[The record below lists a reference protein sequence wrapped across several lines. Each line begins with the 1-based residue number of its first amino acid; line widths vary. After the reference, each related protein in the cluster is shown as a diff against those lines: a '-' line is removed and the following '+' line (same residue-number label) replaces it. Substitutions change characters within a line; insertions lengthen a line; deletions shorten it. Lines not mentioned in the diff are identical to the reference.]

1 MFGICSF
8 FTWRI
13 IIIMKFK
20 KFIQDKIFDIAVSFF
35 INIMILFLLIAFKS
49 NISLIIAT
57 ELILIILPVVLLVRD
72 FFRRKKFYDELISN
86 VERLDKKYL
95 VMEMINRPDFY
106 EGEIFEQVFY
116 EINKSMIENVKQYEN
131 SMNDFKDYIEMWV
144 HEVKI
149 PIASLLLMCHN
160 NKGVIEKKYVKQI
173 KKMDNYT
180 DQVLYYVRGENA
192 ENDYIIKEIDL
203 NNIISKVAIK
213 NKDDILEN
221 DILLQVDNVNRKV
234 LTDSKWLEFIINQLV
249 NNSIKYRRN
258 SVESHIHIFSEENQK
273 NVKIIVEDNGMG
285 ISVSDLPNVYKKTF
299 TGENGRIHAKSTG
312 MGLYIVK
319 NLIDRLGHR
328 IEITSKQGEYT
339 RVTIIINKNDFYKFN

>member
-1 MFGICSF
+1 
-8 FTWRI
+8 
-13 IIIMKFK
+13 MKFGK
-20 KFIQDKIFDIAVSFF
+20 YLQDKIFDITISLIV
-35 INIMILFLLIAFKS
+35 NIMIIFMLIAFKS
-49 NISLIIAT
+49 NISLIIVT
-57 ELILIILPVVLLVRD
+57 ELILIMLPVVLLVKD

-106 EGEIFEQVFY
+106 EGEIFEQAFY
-116 EINKSMIENVKQYEN
+116 EINKSMIENVKQYEK

-285 ISVSDLPNVYKKTF
+285 ISVSDLPSVYKKTF

-319 NLIDRLGHR
+319 NLIDRLGHK
-328 IEITSKQGEYT
+328 IEITSKQGDYT

>member
-1 MFGICSF
+1 
-8 FTWRI
+8 
-13 IIIMKFK
+13 MKFK

-49 NISLIIAT
+49 NLSLIIVT
-57 ELILIILPVVLLVRD
+57 EFILIVLPIVLLVRD
-72 FFRRKKFYDELISN
+72 FFRRKKFYNELISN
-86 VERLDKKYL
+86 IERLDKKYL
-95 VMEMINRPDFY
+95 VMEMVNRPDFY

-160 NKGVIEKKYVKQI
+160 NKGVIEKKYIKQI

-203 NNIISKVAIK
+203 NSIISKVAIK

-221 DILLQVDNVNRKV
+221 DILLQADNVNTKV
-234 LTDSKWLEFIINQLV
+234 LTDSKWLEFILNQLI
-249 NNSIKYRRN
+249 NNSIKYRRK
-258 SVESHIHIFSEENQK
+258 SVESHIHIYSEENDKQ
-273 NVKIIVEDNGMG
+273 VMIIVEDNGMG
-285 ISVSDLPNVYKKTF
+285 IPVSDLPNIYKKTF
-299 TGENGRIHAKSTG
+299 TGKNGRIHAKSTG

-339 RVTIIINKNDFYKFN
+339 KVTIIINKNDFYKFN

>member
-1 MFGICSF
+1 
-8 FTWRI
+8 
-13 IIIMKFK
+13 MKFGK
-20 KFIQDKIFDIAVSFF
+20 YLQDKIFDITISLIV
-35 INIMILFLLIAFKS
+35 NIMIIFMLIAFKS
-49 NISLIIAT
+49 NISLIIVT
-57 ELILIILPVVLLVRD
+57 ELILIMLPVVLLVKD

-95 VMEMINRPDFY
+95 VMEMINRSDFY
-106 EGEIFEQVFY
+106 EGEIFEQAFY
-116 EINKSMIENVKQYEN
+116 EINKSMIENVKQYEK

-319 NLIDRLGHR
+319 NLIDRLGHK

-339 RVTIIINKNDFYKFN
+339 RAAIIINKNDFYKFN